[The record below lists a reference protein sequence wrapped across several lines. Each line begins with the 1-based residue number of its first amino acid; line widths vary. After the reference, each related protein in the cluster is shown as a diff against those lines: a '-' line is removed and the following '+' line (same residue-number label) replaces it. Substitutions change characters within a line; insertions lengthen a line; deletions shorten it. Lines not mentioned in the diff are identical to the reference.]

1 MDEDSLERL
10 RKRLYKKEEKFERRF
25 EEPELSYKPERANPV
40 WEKKPVEEIIA
51 ESLRKRT
58 FFNMKIFVWGAGIFV
73 VVFGALAAIYLF
85 GGFGLTSSRNI
96 EVSISGPKEIAGG
109 ELARWDV
116 SVRNKN
122 DAKLAS
128 AELSFRYPQGSK
140 PAVKVSSE
148 SLIERRA
155 LGEIPSQGIAKETF
169 SAFVF
174 GPESFEGEIEAA
186 LEYRL
191 EGSNAI
197 FEKKELGRGRISR
210 SPLGVSV
217 KIPSEINAG
226 REISFEVSYVSN
238 SSEIIKNLTL
248 ELIYPAGFI
257 FKDSKPKPAE
267 NSSRWNLGDLAP
279 GEERSITLSG
289 IFEGQDMDQ
298 VNFTAQVGV
307 VEDGKLTVYGASS
320 AGITLRRLFVE
331 LSARVNNEDK
341 PVIRGGGTLS
351 VEVSW
356 KNNLPQAVRNA
367 TIEIELEGEAIDER
381 TIQVLDGFYRGS
393 DKKAVWSPSSMSS
406 LSVLEPGQSGRAQF
420 SFKVLDGVSLSKKN
434 ITNPTVKMSGLMKP
448 SLGPDGFEGI
458 DVAGKFKNEYK
469 IETSL
474 QLSSRGF
481 YYLSSL
487 RGSGPLP
494 PRAGRETVYTVVW
507 TLANISND
515 ASGVEVKASLP
526 AYVNWKNI
534 VRPSG
539 EDVVYDESRS
549 EVKWRLGRVKA
560 GVGISQ
566 PAREVMFQIGLIAS
580 ADQIGDSPTL
590 LFDVLA
596 EGRDD
601 FTGNLV
607 NDSEL
612 SLTTEISSFDTGVK
626 QSDGRVVE

>member
-25 EEPELSYKPERANPV
+25 EEPELSYKPERARPE
-40 WEKKPVEEIIA
+40 WERKPAEEIIA

-58 FFNMKIFVWGAGIFV
+58 FFSMKFFVWGAGIFV
-73 VVFGALAAIYLF
+73 VAVGALAAVYLF

-96 EVSISGPKEIAGG
+96 EISISGPKEIAGG
-109 ELARWDV
+109 ELARWEV
-116 SVRNKN
+116 SVRNRN
-122 DAKLAS
+122 DVNLAS

-148 SLIERRA
+148 FLIERRA

-169 SAFVF
+169 SAFIF
-174 GPESFEGEIEAA
+174 GPESFEGEIEAV

-197 FEKKELGRGRISR
+197 FEKKELGRVRISR

-217 KIPSEINAG
+217 KIPQEINAG

-248 ELIYPAGFI
+248 ELIYPQGFI
-257 FKDSKPKPAE
+257 FKDSKPKPIE
-267 NSSRWNLGDLAP
+267 NSRRWNLGDLAP
-279 GEERSITLSG
+279 GEERNIALTG
-289 IFEGQDMDQ
+289 IFDGQDMDQ
-298 VNFTAQVGV
+298 VNLAAQVGV
-307 VEDGKLTVYGASS
+307 VENGKLVVYGASS

-331 LSARVNNEDK
+331 LTARVNNEDK
-341 PVIRGGGTLS
+341 PVIRSGSSFS

-367 TIEIELEGEAIDER
+367 TIEIELEGESIDER
-381 TIQVLDGFYRGS
+381 SILVIDGFYRGS
-393 DKKAVWSPSSMSS
+393 DKKAVWSPSSMSG
-406 LSVLEPGQSGRAQF
+406 LSVIEPGQSGRTQF
-420 SFKVLDGVSLSKKN
+420 SFKALDAVSLSKKN
-434 ITNPTVKMSGLMKP
+434 ITNPTVKMTGLIKP
-448 SLGPDGFEGI
+448 SFGPDGFEGI
-458 DVAGKFKNEYK
+458 DVTGRFENEYK
-469 IETSL
+469 IETAL
-474 QLSSRGF
+474 QFSSRGF
-481 YYLSSL
+481 YSLSSL

-494 PRAGRETVYTVVW
+494 PRAGKETVYTVVW

-607 NDSEL
+607 SDSEL